1 VRLFLVMHGKAAS
14 DARFREAVQAVREEG
29 HAVTVRVT
37 WEGGD
42 ARALA
47 AEGAAAVAAGR
58 VDAIIAVGGDGTVNE
73 VLAGALDAGP
83 FPPQGALGVLPA
95 GTANDFARSIGF
107 DPAAPADT
115 LYAIVSRRPAPID
128 VGTCVADGRKVRP
141 FLNVATGGYG
151 SQVTAMTDPLLKRL
165 LGSIAY
171 LVTGI
176 SRAAEIK
183 PIPARITAEGF
194 AWEGAFATV
203 AIGNG
208 RQAGGGFVLC
218 PEARLDDGL
227 LDLAILPGDAV
238 SGWGDAL
245 LSYGTEILEEIGRR
259 MIRVRGERF
268 RIESADGAEIALN
281 LDGEPETARVFEFGL
296 LPRAVR
302 YHVGETDLVAR

>member
-1 VRLFLVMHGKAAS
+1 MRLFLVMHGKAAS
-14 DARFREAVQAVREEG
+14 DARFRDAVQAVREEG
-29 HAVTVRVT
+29 HEVTVRVT

-42 ARALA
+42 ARAIA

-58 VDAIIAVGGDGTVNE
+58 FDTIVAVGGDGTVNE
-73 VLAGALDAGP
+73 VLAGVLDAGP
-83 FPPQGALGVLPA
+83 FPPHGALAVLPA

-107 DPAAPADT
+107 DPTMPADT
-115 LYAIVSRRPAPID
+115 LHAITSRPAVAID
-128 VGTCVADGRKVRP
+128 VGSCVADGRAARP
-141 FLNVATGGYG
+141 FINVATGGYG

-171 LVTGI
+171 LITGI

-183 PIPARITAEGF
+183 PIPARITADGF
-194 AWEGAFATV
+194 AWEGSFATV

-238 SGWGDAL
+238 SGFGDAL

-259 MIRVRGERF
+259 MIRVRGAHF
-268 RIESADGAEIALN
+268 RIECANGEGIMIN
-281 LDGEPETARVFEFGL
+281 LDGEPETAKVFEFGL
-296 LPRAVR
+296 LPRALR
-302 YHVGETDLVAR
+302 YHVGDTELVVE